1 MDARNDPRRPDV
13 PKLTPGSRYRI
24 LSMMTR
30 DAPLET
36 EGEFKGYTAIGGM
49 DAICMEVKQRA
60 GGKGGAKPKMMLRLI
75 PTQMVI
81 SIDIID
87 QAKEAEKEKA
97 GPDSRAYM

>member
-1 MDARNDPRRPDV
+1 M

-30 DAPLET
+30 DDPLET
-36 EGEFKGYTAIGGM
+36 EGEFKGYTAIGGL

-60 GGKGGAKPKMMLRLI
+60 GGKGGPKAKKALRLI
-75 PTQMVI
+75 PTQMII

-87 QAKEAEKEKA
+87 QAKEKEQEKA